1 MRTFGWSIGVTVVVL
16 TWAFYW
22 GGPEVFVIVA
32 ILAVLEISL
41 SFDNAVVN
49 ATILERMNDW
59 WQRLFLTVGIL
70 IAVFGMRLV
79 FPLAI
84 VAVTAGLSPV
94 EVVDLAINNPDA
106 YAAELTAA
114 HPAIA
119 AFGGMFLFMIFL
131 DFMLEKREHS
141 WLTWIEKP
149 FARLGGVEAIS
160 VIIALTGLLL
170 ASWGLA
176 GEESSTVLVAGMTG
190 VILYLLVNGLAGFF
204 EQSAGFEEDEMVGIA
219 GNTPSPTAP
228 GSSTRDLVRLGG
240 RAAFFLFIYLELLD
254 ASFSFDGVIGAFAI
268 SNQIFVIAAGLG
280 IGAMYVRSMTVFLV
294 RKGTL
299 AEYVFLEHGA
309 HYAIGAL
316 AVLLFF
322 SIKYEIPE
330 VVTGLIGVGFI
341 ALAFISSVMLNRR
354 NRQQRLPPYPL
365 PSNFASQ

>member
-1 MRTFGWSIGVTVVVL
+1 MRTFGWAVGVTIAVL
-16 TWAFYW
+16 AAALYW
-22 GGPEVFVIVA
+22 GGPEIFAIVA

-59 WQRLFLTVGIL
+59 WQRIFLTVGIV
-70 IAVFGMRLV
+70 IAVFGLRLV

-84 VAVTAGLSPV
+84 VAVTAGLGPV
-94 EVVDLAINNPDA
+94 EVIHLAINDPDG

-119 AFGGMFLFMIFL
+119 SFGGMFLFMIFL
-131 DFMLEKREHS
+131 DFMLEEREHS
-141 WLTWIEKP
+141 WLSWVERP
-149 FARLGGVEAIS
+149 FTRLGGIEAIS
-160 VIIALTGLLL
+160 VIIALIALLL
-170 ASWGLA
+170 AAWGLA
-176 GEESSTVLVAGMTG
+176 GDQASTVLAAGTIG
-190 VILYLLVNGLAGFF
+190 VVMYLLVNGLSGFF
-204 EQSAGFEEDEMVGIA
+204 EQAAGFDEDEMVGIS
-219 GNTPSPTAP
+219 GNTSRASQRSP
-228 GSSTRDLVRLGG
+228 GELVRLGG
-240 RAAFFLFIYLELLD
+240 KAAFFLFLYLELLD

-294 RKGTL
+294 RRGTL

-316 AVLLFF
+316 AVLLFV
-322 SIKYEIPE
+322 SIKVAVPE

-341 ALAFISSVMLNRR
+341 GLALISSIMLNRR
-354 NRQQRLPPYPL
+354 TTQRAPE
-365 PSNFASQ
+365 SAVAR

>member
-1 MRTFGWSIGVTVVVL
+1 MRTFGWSIAVTIAALVV
-16 TWAFYW
+16 AFAW
-22 GGPEVFVIVA
+22 GGPEIFLIVA

-59 WQRLFLTVGIL
+59 WQRLFLTVGIV

-84 VAVTAGLSPV
+84 VAITAGLGPV
-94 EVVDLAINNPDA
+94 EVIDLAINDPDS

-119 AFGGMFLFMIFL
+119 AFGGMFLLMIFL
-131 DFMLEKREHS
+131 DFILEKREHA
-141 WLTWIEKP
+141 WIAWIERP
-149 FARLGGVEAIS
+149 FARLGGIEAIS
-160 VIIALTGLLL
+160 VIIALTALIM
-170 ASWGLA
+170 AARGLA
-176 GEESSTVLVAGMTG
+176 RDESGTVLVAGLIG
-190 VILYLLVNGLAGFF
+190 VILYLLVNGLSGFF
-204 EQSAGFEEDEMVGIA
+204 EQAAGFEDEDMVGISGA
-219 GNTPSPTAP
+219 TATTSH
-228 GSSTRDLVRLGG
+228 GTRGDLVRLGG
-240 RAAFFLFIYLELLD
+240 KAAFFLFLYLELLD

-280 IGAMYVRSMTVFLV
+280 IGAMYVRSITIFLV

-316 AVLLFF
+316 AVLLFV
-322 SIKYEIPE
+322 SIRFEVPE
-330 VVTGLIGVGFI
+330 LVTGLIGVGFI
-341 ALAFISSVMLNRR
+341 ALAFISSVLLNRHT
-354 NRQQRLPPYPL
+354 RQSAAQPTP
-365 PSNFASQ
+365 AV